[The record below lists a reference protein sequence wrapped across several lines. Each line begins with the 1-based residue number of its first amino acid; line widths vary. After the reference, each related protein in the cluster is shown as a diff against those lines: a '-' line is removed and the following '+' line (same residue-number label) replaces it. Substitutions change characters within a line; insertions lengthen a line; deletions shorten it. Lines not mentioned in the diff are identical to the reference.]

1 MFLDKKKSLNL
12 FIIIKY
18 NYEDSIVIDIEL
30 FYITF
35 NFLNYDLK

>member
-1 MFLDKKKSLNL
+1 MFLNKKKSLNL

-18 NYEDSIVIDIEL
+18 NYEDSIIIDIKL

-35 NFLNYDLK
+35 NFLNNDIK